1 MLDTC
6 SALEVGMVAMWST
19 KETLFVAFSCMEMDS
34 ALIREDPT
42 VTSVKLS
49 HLSQVSI
56 ALFMV

>member
-1 MLDTC
+1 
-6 SALEVGMVAMWST
+6 
-19 KETLFVAFSCMEMDS
+19 MEMDS